1 MKKLLV
7 WILLCALLVTDIPA
21 RAAVDG
27 GVSDTAA
34 DAAGTAAQ
42 DAVSMDAQNAA
53 GNNNEVYYISTAE
66 ELVEILQATEGE
78 GYFELTEDIDLS
90 GYDWEPLFLAGTFNG
105 NGYTLRNVT
114 ITGAVQNNSYLYAG
128 LFWNYGHV
136 PGQEGYVTN
145 LNVTN
150 MAIDEDVLQGQEGTR
165 AYIGPFAGDVGSVN
179 NCTVS
184 GSITVAAGENVLVS
198 RIEMTGLKNASN
210 CQVNL
215 NMDFEGGETGAYAV
229 YVTAMNACTNCQYEG
244 DVRASD
250 NTDSV
255 SIYAKAA
262 ETSRGCS
269 FAGNVEA
276 AGSGYVEAR
285 GVEGADCYMRGD
297 IAAVSSDGKASAYG
311 TGGNG
316 NLLEGNVTARGAGT
330 ERNSVTAYGVYEAA
344 TETGGANYPV
354 HEAKDCQVK
363 GNITASETESG
374 DSFSYE
380 NGPFAAAYGV
390 YSTSADNNVTG
401 CYVWGD
407 VSASSENHH
416 AEAAGLYLCSE
427 SYLQGNV
434 TAKGNMEGNAYSTR
448 TSASGNYGGKDNY
461 AAGDIAAWNP
471 SGAAEANGSTAGE
484 NCFVEGDVSASGVN
498 VYASGLDDI
507 SLNSFF
513 YGDVRAEGKEESNAS
528 LIQNAQD
535 SYAAGDVYVQSN
547 EVARADGIYPSNTS
561 GNNAAGNITAEGG
574 SKVDAYGSDG
584 GGGSFSGTVTGIF
597 EGMTISA
604 GEPGAEQ
611 YFIQNRFGKIYVSD
625 TIPENPWEN
634 TMVGEVIYGQS
645 GEVTEPEEW
654 TPKGGEDSQKD
665 TYSLRIMDA
674 RTDKPVTDATVDVDG
689 TKYQTDNNGL
699 ITVTGSRYIK
709 GLAVEQGGSIVHT
722 QSRIYAEAGRTKNIY
737 VNGLKLDL
745 GDLDLGGSGETTVTG
760 PEIDVNGQSFPL
772 FELPFS
778 FEMDLVESMKIAYD
792 DENRVYQVILDSEPD
807 DEEENGIADAADSFW
822 LGDYQRIKRQC
833 ENVYR
838 DFREKSFSG
847 LNRSFGI
854 DSSVDAS
861 GYLEFRVT
869 KDGLE
874 LQDGKLVFVVAG
886 SFAASRPIPP
896 APYIFL
902 TFGMETGFQAES
914 TLTLEEAVYID
925 PLISAEAD
933 ISFYLTPSV
942 GIGAG
947 LDKLLSAEVGIEG
960 PLNANLDLPF
970 RSMEESAKLTLASRI
985 YLQLTALSFR
995 MRFSKTFA
1003 DAQLYPKEEEEDSG
1017 LQTFVSIPD
1026 DGAME
1031 LIDRSYLRKAS
1042 ASSSGRNTAA
1052 GDTVKDLVY
1061 PYGGVQTVTLP
1072 DSKKLMVWLD
1082 DDQSRNL
1089 ANKTALYYSVLSN
1102 GEWSAPQQIE
1112 NDGTPDF
1119 DFSLCRTNRGA
1130 AVVWQDAG
1138 EPVAENVT
1146 EEELAGNIDLSYVE
1160 YNCYDGS
1167 SFKDAISL
1175 AAGENAGYEYSPK
1188 LCSAGS
1194 DCYVIWTQNASG
1206 SILPGAG
1213 NAAESIYFT
1222 QIDSDGDSY
1231 QKQETEVVAE
1241 DISSLYETAVGEDGL
1256 VAWLTDSD
1264 MDPGNEEAGKLS
1276 IKEMS
1281 GQGRSVEYGQNTRL
1295 SGLQFN
1301 GNQLYFSEEGSIKC
1315 LSMEEEAPS
1324 LIVEDQ
1330 GMGDAPFTI
1339 LFRENYGNTL
1349 PLAIVYEVQDGFTSN
1364 LYASYSRTNETFTN
1378 PVPVTD
1384 WNEKIRAW
1392 SILEGQDDTMEI
1404 SALLADIQVGEAENE
1419 MSETARLAWTT
1430 ATPQEDILLTEV
1442 FTEEDHISRGSTA
1455 VFLLNVEN
1463 HTKENLKNLTVKIAG
1478 ADGSNFYEGETAAFI
1493 KAGGIATVEIE
1504 VPIPDDF
1511 RQQELTFTVAGD
1523 VEEAD
1528 AENNSRTFLAGA
1540 ANLSLELES
1549 SHIHSGG
1556 YLEAVIANNGSSDA
1570 SGVDLKI
1577 TGEDGTVIYEGTAGN
1592 VPADGEKRVTIP
1604 ISDDNCT
1611 FTDDTDSYGVTAE
1624 VSCGDEESTKI
1635 DNETMFRIRPPRV
1648 SQIAISERTLTM
1660 TQGEAYQPSVQVYPS
1675 DALNKEY
1682 RVCSSN
1688 EDVVTIDENGTI
1700 RAVSGGTA
1708 DIIYMAANS
1717 GAAARVTVTVGGS
1730 DAENLH
1736 KISLDAGG
1744 GTVSPRR
1751 LEVQDGQT
1759 AMLPCPMREGYYFT
1773 GWYDAPEG
1781 GSEITSGT
1789 AITQDMTLY
1798 ARWTDTR
1805 PSNPEL
1811 PDPDTPDPDDPDPD
1825 IPNPDN
1831 PDPDNPDPDTPNP
1844 DNPDSDNPAPDT
1856 PEPGT
1861 PGPDTPS
1868 VPGNTQAPQT
1878 GNGAGTGQAGSQTPQ
1893 AAARYRIGDVL
1904 SSNGLRYRVTDAGQT
1919 QGQVQLIGTAGA
1931 VRKNLVIP
1939 AEIVSLSTGQRFRVT
1954 AIGNNAF
1961 KNQKKL
1967 RKVTIGK
1974 NVRVIGKR
1982 AFFNCKKLR
1991 TITIKS
1997 KMLTKKT
2004 VGAKAFRG
2012 IYARASVKVPKKKR
2026 TLYRKILR
2034 ARGAGT
2040 QVRIR

>member
-7 WILLCALLVTDIPA
+7 WILLCAMLVTDIPA
-21 RAAVDG
+21 RAAVE
-27 GVSDTAA
+27 
-34 DAAGTAAQ
+34 
-42 DAVSMDAQNAA
+42 
-53 GNNNEVYYISTAE
+53 NNNDVYYISTAE
-66 ELVEILQATEGE
+66 ELVKILEATRGK

-90 GYDWEPLFLAGTFNG
+90 GYDWEPIGLVGTFNG
-105 NGYTLRNVT
+105 NGYALRNVT
-114 ITGAVQNNSYLYAG
+114 ITGAAKGNLDSYVG
-128 LFWNYGHV
+128 LFYNWGLT
-136 PGQEGYVTN
+136 PGAEGYVTN
-145 LNVTN
+145 LTLTNIKIDVNV
-150 MAIDEDVLQGQEGTR
+150 LEGEQYET
-165 AYIGPFAGDVGSVN
+165 AYVGPFAGNVGSIN

-184 GSITVAAGENVLVS
+184 GSVTVTGGENMPVDG

-210 CQVNL
+210 CRVDL
-215 NMDFEGGETGAYAV
+215 DMRYEGGETGLSTV
-229 YVTAMNACTNCQYEG
+229 YVTAMSACTNCQYEG
-244 DVRASD
+244 DVKAID
-250 NTDSV
+250 DTDSV

-262 ETSRGCS
+262 EASRGCS
-269 FAGNVEA
+269 FIGNVETD
-276 AGSGYVEAR
+276 GYAYGME
-285 GVEGADCYMRGD
+285 GVDCYMKGD
-297 IAAVSSDGKASAYG
+297 ISSISSGGAYAWG
-311 TGGNG
+311 TGGIG
-316 NLLEGNVTARGAGT
+316 NLLEGDVTARGV
-330 ERNSVTAYGVYEAA
+330 NSAKAYGVYEAA
-344 TETGGANYPV
+344 IETGGANYPV
-354 HEAKDCQVK
+354 HEAKDCQVR

-390 YSTSADNNVTG
+390 YSTSADKNVTG

-407 VSASSENHH
+407 VSANSENHH

-434 TAKGNMEGNAYSTR
+434 TAKGNREGDPHSTR

-461 AAGDIAAWNP
+461 AAGDITAWNP
-471 SGAAEANGSTAGE
+471 SGAAEVNGSTAGE

-498 VYASGLDDI
+498 VYAYGLDDI

-535 SYAAGDVYVQSN
+535 SYAAGDVYAQSN
-547 EVARADGIYPSNTS
+547 EVARADGICPNNTS
-561 GNNAAGNITAEGG
+561 GNNASGNITAEGG
-574 SKVDAYGSDG
+574 KPSSSYGSNG
-584 GGGSFSGTVTGIF
+584 RGGSFSGTVTSIF
-597 EGMTISA
+597 DGMTISA
-604 GEPGAEQ
+604 GEPGAAQ
-611 YFIQNRFGKIYVSD
+611 YFIEDRYDKIYISD
-625 TIPENPWEN
+625 TIPEN
-634 TMVGEVIYGQS
+634 MYYDKIVGRAVYGQDGS
-645 GEVTEPEEW
+645 VTEPEEW
-654 TPKGGEDSQKD
+654 EPEGGEDDRKD

-689 TKYQTDNNGL
+689 TKYRTDNNGM

-709 GLAVEQGGSIVHT
+709 GLQVVQGDSIVHT
-722 QSRIYAEAGRTKNIY
+722 QSRIYAEEGRTKNIY

-745 GDLDLGGSGETTVTG
+745 QDLDLGESGEAMVTG
-760 PEIDVNGQSFPL
+760 PEINIKGESFPL

-778 FEMDLVESMKIAYD
+778 FEMDLVESMRIAYD

-807 DEEENGIADAADSFW
+807 DEEEDGIADAADSFW

-833 ENVYR
+833 ENAYR

-854 DSSVDAS
+854 DSSVDAN
-861 GYLEFRVT
+861 GYLEFAVT

-902 TFGMETGFQAES
+902 TFGIETGFQAES

-925 PLISAEAD
+925 PQISAEAD
-933 ISFYLTPSV
+933 ISFDLTPSV
-942 GIGAG
+942 GVGAG
-947 LDKLLSAEVGIEG
+947 LDKILSAEVGIEG
-960 PLNANLDLPF
+960 PLNANLNLPF
-970 RSMEESAKLTLASRI
+970 RSMKENAKLTLASRI

-1003 DAQLYPKEEEEDSG
+1003 DVQLYPTEEEDDSG
-1017 LQTFVSIPD
+1017 LQTFASIPD

-1031 LIDRSYLRKAS
+1031 LIDRSYLHKAS
-1042 ASSSGRNTAA
+1042 ARSSGRNTAG

-1061 PYGGVQTVTLP
+1061 PYGNAQTITL
-1072 DSKKLMVWLD
+1072 SGSTKLMVWLD

-1089 ANKTALYYSVLSN
+1089 TNKTTLYYSILRD
-1102 GEWSAPQQIE
+1102 GEWSEPQQIE

-1119 DFSLCRTNRGA
+1119 DFSLCRAGSGA
-1130 AVVWQDAG
+1130 ALVWQDAN
-1138 EPVAENVT
+1138 EQVAENVT
-1146 EEELAGNIDLSYVE
+1146 EEELAKKIELSYIE
-1160 YNCYDGS
+1160 YDGGE
-1167 SFKDAISL
+1167 FQEVISL
-1175 AAGENAGYEYSPK
+1175 TEGESYEYSPK
-1188 LCSAGS
+1188 LYSTYS
-1194 DCYVIWTQNASG
+1194 DRYVIWTQNDSD
-1206 SILPGAG
+1206 SILPGTDDT
-1213 NAAESIYFT
+1213 AESIYFAH
-1222 QIDSDGDSY
+1222 IDYDGRSY
-1231 QKQETEVVAE
+1231 QKQETKVVAE
-1241 DISSLYETAVGEDGL
+1241 GISSLYETAVGESGL
-1256 VAWLTDSD
+1256 VAWLTGSD
-1264 MDPGNEEAGKLS
+1264 MNPDNEGARKLS
-1276 IKEMS
+1276 VKEMS
-1281 GQGRSVEYGQNTRL
+1281 GQERTEEYEQNTCL
-1295 SGLQFN
+1295 SSLQLN
-1301 GNQLYFSEEGSIKC
+1301 GSQVFFSEEGSIKY
-1315 LSMEEEAPS
+1315 LSMEEDPT

-1330 GMGDAPFTI
+1330 GMGDAPVRL
-1339 LFRENYGNTL
+1339 LFRENTDNYL
-1349 PLAIVYEVQDGFTSN
+1349 PLAVVYEVQDGFTSN
-1364 LYASYSRTNETFTN
+1364 LYASYPGSGGTYTN

-1384 WNEKIRAW
+1384 WDEKIRAW
-1392 SILEGQDDTMEI
+1392 SILEGMDDTMEI
-1404 SALLADIQVGEAENE
+1404 GALLADIQVGETEND
-1419 MSETARLAWTT
+1419 MSETARLVWTT
-1430 ATPQEDILLTEV
+1430 ANPQEDIILTEV
-1442 FTEEDHISRGSTA
+1442 FTEDDHISRGSTA
-1455 VFLLNVEN
+1455 TFLLNVEN
-1463 HTKENLKNLTVKIAG
+1463 HTKENLKNLTIKIAG
-1478 ADGSNFYEGETAAFI
+1478 ADGSSFYEGETAAFV
-1493 KAGGIATVEIE
+1493 KAGGINTIAMN
-1504 VPIPDDF
+1504 VPVPADF
-1511 RQQELTFTVAGD
+1511 QQQELTFTVTGGA
-1523 VEEAD
+1523 EEAD
-1528 AENNSRTFLAGA
+1528 MENNSRTFLAGA
-1540 ANLSLELES
+1540 ANLSLELTDR
-1549 SHIHSGG
+1549 HLHDDG
-1556 YLEAVIANNGSSDA
+1556 YLEAVITNNGSADA

-1577 TGEDGTVIYEGTAGN
+1577 TEEDGAIIYEGTAGD
-1592 VPADGEKRVTIP
+1592 VPAGGEKRVTIP
-1604 ISDDNCT
+1604 IADGKRT
-1611 FTDDTDSYGVTAE
+1611 FDDDTDSYGIVAE
-1624 VSCGDEESTKI
+1624 VSHDGEESTKI
-1635 DNETMFRIRPPRV
+1635 DNEIMFRIRPPRV

-1660 TQGEAYQPSVQVYPS
+1660 TPGESYQPSVQVYPS
-1675 DALNKEY
+1675 NTLNKEY
-1682 RVCSSN
+1682 RVCSDN
-1688 EDVVTIDENGTI
+1688 EAVVTVEENGTI
-1700 RAVSGGTA
+1700 RAVSEGTA
-1708 DIIYMAANS
+1708 DIIFMAVNS
-1717 GAAARVTVTVGGS
+1717 SAAARVSVTVSSVS
-1730 DAENLH
+1730 DTGTIH
-1736 KISLDAGG
+1736 KILLDAGG

-1759 AMLPCPMREGYYFT
+1759 AALPCPMREGCYFA

-1781 GSEITSGT
+1781 GNEITSET

-1811 PDPDTPDPDDPDPD
+1811 PDPDNPDPDDPD
-1825 IPNPDN
+1825 PDN
-1831 PDPDNPDPDTPNP
+1831 PDPDNPDPDAPDPDDPDPDTPDPDTPDPDTPDPDNPEPDTPNP
-1844 DNPDSDNPAPDT
+1844 
-1856 PEPGT
+1856 G
-1861 PGPDTPS
+1861 TPS

-2034 ARGAGT
+2034 AKGTGT

>member
-66 ELVEILQATEGE
+66 ELVEILKATEGE

-114 ITGAVQNNSYLYAG
+114 ITGAAKGSSYVG
-128 LFWNYGHV
+128 LFYNWGLT
-136 PGQEGYVTN
+136 PGAEGYVTN
-145 LNVTN
+145 LTLTNIKIDVNV
-150 MAIDEDVLQGQEGTR
+150 LEGKQYET
-165 AYIGPFAGDVGSVN
+165 AYVGPFAGNVGSIN

-184 GSITVAAGENVLVS
+184 GSVTVTGGENMPVDG

-210 CQVNL
+210 CRVDL
-215 NMDFEGGETGAYAV
+215 DMRYEGGETGLSTV
-229 YVTAMNACTNCQYEG
+229 YVTAMSACTNCQYEG
-244 DVRASD
+244 DVKAID
-250 NTDSV
+250 DTDSV

-262 ETSRGCS
+262 EASRGCS
-269 FAGNVEA
+269 FIGNVETD
-276 AGSGYVEAR
+276 GYAYGME
-285 GVEGADCYMRGD
+285 GVDCYMKGD
-297 IAAVSSDGKASAYG
+297 ISSISSGGAYAWG
-311 TGGNG
+311 TGGIG
-316 NLLEGNVTARGAGT
+316 NLLEGDVTARGV
-330 ERNSVTAYGVYEAA
+330 NSAKAYGVYEAA

-354 HEAKDCQVK
+354 HEAKDCQVR
-363 GNITASETESG
+363 GNITASETG
-374 DSFSYE
+374 DSFVDEYDIITV
-380 NGPFAAAYGV
+380 AYGV

-416 AEAAGLYLCSE
+416 AQAAGLYLCSE
-427 SYLQGNV
+427 SYFQGNV
-434 TAKGNMEGNAYSTR
+434 TAKGNREGDPYSTR
-448 TSASGNYGGKDNY
+448 TLASGNYGGKDNY

-471 SGAAEANGSTAGE
+471 SGAAEANGSTGGE
-484 NCFVEGDVSASGVN
+484 NCFVEGDVSASGMN
-498 VYASGLDDI
+498 VYAYGLEGIVRD
-507 SLNSFF
+507 SFY
-513 YGDVRAEGKEESNAS
+513 YGDVRTEGKEESRAS
-528 LIQNAQD
+528 LIQSAQD
-535 SYAAGDVYVQSN
+535 SYAAGDVYAKSN
-547 EVARADGIYPSNTS
+547 EVARADGICPVNTS
-561 GNNAAGNITAEGG
+561 GNNAVGNITAEGG
-574 SKVDAYGSDG
+574 KPSSSYGSNGD
-584 GGGSFSGTVTGIF
+584 GGSFSGTVTSIYDGR
-597 EGMTISA
+597 TISA
-604 GEPGAEQ
+604 GEPGAAQ
-611 YFIQNRFGKIYVSD
+611 YFIEDRYDKIYISD
-625 TIPENPWEN
+625 TIPEN
-634 TMVGEVIYGQS
+634 MYYDKVVGRAVYGQS
-645 GEVTEPEEW
+645 GSVTEPEEW
-654 TPKGGEDSQKD
+654 GPEGGEDDRKD

-674 RTDKPVTDATVDVDG
+674 RIDKPVTDATVDVDG
-689 TKYQTDNNGL
+689 TEYQTDKNGM

-709 GLAVEQGGSIVHT
+709 GLQVVQGGSIVHT
-722 QSRIYAEAGRTKNIY
+722 QSRIYAKEGRTKNIY

-745 GDLDLGGSGETTVTG
+745 QDLDLGESGKTTVTG
-760 PEIDVNGQSFPL
+760 PEINIKGKSFPL

-778 FEMDLVESMKIAYD
+778 FEMDLVESMRIAYD

-807 DEEENGIADAADSFW
+807 DEEEDGIADAADSFW

-833 ENVYR
+833 ENAYR

-869 KDGLE
+869 KDGME

-902 TFGMETGFQAES
+902 TFGIETGFQAES
-914 TLTLEEAVYID
+914 TLTLEKAVYID
-925 PLISAEAD
+925 PQISAEAD
-933 ISFYLTPSV
+933 ISFSLTPSV
-942 GIGAG
+942 GVGAG
-947 LDKLLSAEVGIEG
+947 LDKILSAEVGIEG
-960 PLNANLDLPF
+960 PLNANLNLPF
-970 RSMEESAKLTLASRI
+970 RSMKENAKLTLASRI

-1003 DAQLYPKEEEEDSG
+1003 DVQLYPKEEEDDSG
-1017 LQTFVSIPD
+1017 LQTFASIPD

-1042 ASSSGRNTAA
+1042 ARSSERNTAG

-1061 PYGGVQTVTLP
+1061 PYGNAQTITL
-1072 DSKKLMVWLD
+1072 SGSTKLMVWLD

-1089 ANKTALYYSVLSN
+1089 ANKTALYYSILRD
-1102 GEWSAPQQIE
+1102 GEWSEPAQVE

-1119 DFSLCRTNRGA
+1119 DFSLCRAGSGA
-1130 AVVWQDAG
+1130 ALVWQDAR
-1138 EPVAENVT
+1138 EQVAENVT
-1146 EEELAGNIDLSYVE
+1146 EEELAKKVELSYIE
-1160 YNCYDGS
+1160 YDGGK
-1167 SFKDAISL
+1167 FQEVISL
-1175 AAGENAGYEYSPK
+1175 TEGESYEYSPK
-1188 LCSAGS
+1188 LYSTTS
-1194 DCYVIWTQNASG
+1194 DRYVIWTQNDSD
-1206 SILPGAG
+1206 SILPGADDT
-1213 NAAESIYFT
+1213 AESIYFT
-1222 QIDSDGDSY
+1222 QIAYNGNSY
-1231 QKQETEVVAE
+1231 QKEETEVVAE
-1241 DISSLYETAVGEDGL
+1241 GISSLYETAVGEGGL
-1256 VAWLTDSD
+1256 VAWLTGSD
-1264 MDPGNEEAGKLS
+1264 MNPDNEGAGQLS
-1276 IKEMS
+1276 VKEMS
-1281 GQGRSVEYGQNTRL
+1281 GQGRTVEYEQNTHL
-1295 SGLQFN
+1295 SSLQLN
-1301 GNQLYFSEEGSIKC
+1301 GSQVFFSEEGSIKY
-1315 LSMEEEAPS
+1315 LSMEEEPT

-1330 GMGDAPFTI
+1330 GMGDAPVKL
-1339 LFRENYGNTL
+1339 LFRENTSNYL
-1349 PLAIVYEVQDGFTSN
+1349 PLAVVYEVQDGFTSN

-1392 SILEGQDDTMEI
+1392 SILEGMDDTMEI
-1404 SALLADIQVGEAENE
+1404 GALLADIQVGEAEND
-1419 MSETARLAWTT
+1419 MSETARLVWTT
-1430 ATPQEDILLTEV
+1430 ANPQEDIILTEV
-1442 FTEEDHISRGSTA
+1442 FTEDDHISRGSTA
-1455 VFLLNVEN
+1455 TFLLNVEN
-1463 HTKENLKNLTVKIAG
+1463 HTKENLKNLTIKIAG
-1478 ADGSNFYEGETAAFI
+1478 ADGSSFYEGKTAAFV
-1493 KAGGIATVEIE
+1493 KAGGINTIAVN
-1504 VPIPDDF
+1504 VPVPADF
-1511 RQQELTFTVAGD
+1511 QQQELTFTVTGGA
-1523 VEEAD
+1523 EEVD
-1528 AENNSRTFLAGA
+1528 MENNSRTFLAGA
-1540 ANLSLELES
+1540 ANLSLELTDR
-1549 SHIHSGG
+1549 HLHDDG
-1556 YLEAVIANNGSSDA
+1556 YLEAVITNNGSADA

-1577 TGEDGTVIYEGTAGN
+1577 TEEDGAIIYEDTAVN
-1592 VPADGEKRVTIP
+1592 VPAGGEKRVTIP
-1604 ISDDNCT
+1604 IADGKRT
-1611 FTDDTDSYGVTAE
+1611 FDDDTDSYGIVAE
-1624 VSCGDEESTKI
+1624 VSHDGEESTKI
-1635 DNETMFRIRPPRV
+1635 DNEIMFRIRPPRV

-1660 TQGEAYQPSVQVYPS
+1660 TPGEAYQPSVQVYPS
-1675 DALNKEY
+1675 NALNKEY

-1688 EDVVTIDENGTI
+1688 ENVVTVDESGTI

-1708 DIIYMAANS
+1708 DIIYMAVNS
-1717 GAAARVTVTVGGS
+1717 SAAARVSVTVGGGS
-1730 DAENLH
+1730 DTGTTH
-1736 KISLDAGG
+1736 KILLDAGD

-1759 AMLPCPMREGYYFT
+1759 ATLPCPMREGYYFA

-1781 GSEITSGT
+1781 GNEITSET

-1831 PDPDNPDPDTPNP
+1831 PDPDNPEPDTPNP
-1844 DNPDSDNPAPDT
+1844 
-1856 PEPGT
+1856 GT
-1861 PGPDTPS
+1861 PNPGTPS

-1893 AAARYRIGDVL
+1893 AAAHYRIGDVL
-1904 SSNGLRYRVTDAGQT
+1904 SSNGLRYWVTDAGQT

-1931 VRKNLVIP
+1931 VRKNVVIP

-2034 ARGAGT
+2034 AKGTGT

>member
-42 DAVSMDAQNAA
+42 DAVSMDAQNEA

-66 ELVEILQATEGE
+66 ELVEILKATGGK

-114 ITGAVQNNSYLYAG
+114 IAGAVKNNSYLYAG

-150 MAIDEDVLQGQEGTR
+150 MAIDEDVLQGKEGTR
-165 AYIGPFAGDVGSVN
+165 AYIGPFAGDVGSIN

-210 CQVNL
+210 CRVDL
-215 NMDFEGGETGAYAV
+215 DMRYEGGETGLSTV
-229 YVTAMNACTNCQYEG
+229 YVTAMSACTNCQYEG
-244 DVRASD
+244 DVKAID
-250 NTDSV
+250 NTASV
-255 SIYAKAA
+255 SIYTKAA

-269 FAGNVEA
+269 FTGNVEA

-285 GVEGADCYMRGD
+285 GMEGADCYMRGD
-297 IAAVSSDGKASAYG
+297 ISAVSSAGKAAAYG
-311 TGGNG
+311 TGGSG
-316 NLLEGNVTARGAGT
+316 NLLEGNVTARGVGT

-344 TETGGANYPV
+344 IETGGANYPV
-354 HEAKDCQVK
+354 HEAKDCQVR

-390 YSTSADNNVTG
+390 YSTSADKNVTG

-407 VSASSENHH
+407 VSANSENHH

-434 TAKGNMEGNAYSTR
+434 TAKGNREGDPHSTR

-461 AAGDIAAWNP
+461 AAGDITAWNP
-471 SGAAEANGSTAGE
+471 SGAAEANGSTGGE

-498 VYASGLDDI
+498 VYAYGLDDI

-535 SYAAGDVYVQSN
+535 SYAAGDVYAQSN
-547 EVARADGIYPSNTS
+547 EVARADGICPNNTS
-561 GNNAAGNITAEGG
+561 GNNAVGNITAEGG
-574 SKVDAYGSDG
+574 KPSTSYGSNGD
-584 GGGSFSGTVTGIF
+584 GGSFSGTVTSIYDGR
-597 EGMTISA
+597 TISA
-604 GEPGAEQ
+604 GEPGAAQ
-611 YFIQNRFGKIYVSD
+611 YFIEDRYDKIYISD
-625 TIPENPWEN
+625 TIPEN
-634 TMVGEVIYGQS
+634 MYYDKVVGRAVYGQGGS
-645 GEVTEPEEW
+645 VTEPEEW
-654 TPKGGEDSQKD
+654 GPEGGEDDRKD

-689 TKYQTDNNGL
+689 TEYQTDKNGM

-709 GLAVEQGGSIVHT
+709 GLEVVQGGSIVHT
-722 QSRIYAEAGRTKNIY
+722 QSRIYAKEGRTKNIY

-745 GDLDLGGSGETTVTG
+745 QDLDLGGTGETKVTG
-760 PEIDVNGQSFPL
+760 PEINIKGETFPL

-778 FEMDLVESMKIAYD
+778 FEMDLVESMRIAYD

-807 DEEENGIADAADSFW
+807 DEEEDGIADAADSFW

-833 ENVYR
+833 ENAYR

-854 DSSVDAS
+854 DSSVDAN
-861 GYLEFRVT
+861 GYLEFAVT

-902 TFGMETGFQAES
+902 TFGIETGFQAES

-925 PLISAEAD
+925 PQISAEAD
-933 ISFYLTPSV
+933 ISFDLTPSV
-942 GIGAG
+942 GVGAG
-947 LDKLLSAEVGIEG
+947 LDKILSAEVGIEG
-960 PLNANLDLPF
+960 PLNANLNLPF
-970 RSMEESAKLTLASRI
+970 RSMKENAKLTLASRI

-1003 DAQLYPKEEEEDSG
+1003 DVQLYPTEEEDDSG
-1017 LQTFVSIPD
+1017 LQTFASIPD

-1031 LIDRSYLRKAS
+1031 LIDRSYLHKAS
-1042 ASSSGRNTAA
+1042 ARSSGRNTAG

-1061 PYGGVQTVTLP
+1061 PYGNAQTITL
-1072 DSKKLMVWLD
+1072 SGSTKLMVWLD

-1089 ANKTALYYSVLSN
+1089 TNKTTLYYSILRD
-1102 GEWSAPQQIE
+1102 GEWSEPQQIE

-1119 DFSLCRTNRGA
+1119 DFSLCRAGSGA
-1130 AVVWQDAG
+1130 ALVWQDAN
-1138 EPVAENVT
+1138 EQVAENVT
-1146 EEELAGNIDLSYVE
+1146 EEELAKKIELSYIE
-1160 YNCYDGS
+1160 YDGGE
-1167 SFKDAISL
+1167 FQEVISL
-1175 AAGENAGYEYSPK
+1175 TEGESYEYSPK
-1188 LCSAGS
+1188 LYSTYS
-1194 DCYVIWTQNASG
+1194 DRYVIWTQNDSD
-1206 SILPGAG
+1206 SILPGTDDT
-1213 NAAESIYFT
+1213 AESIYFAH
-1222 QIDSDGDSY
+1222 IDYDGRSY
-1231 QKQETEVVAE
+1231 QKQETKVVAE
-1241 DISSLYETAVGEDGL
+1241 GISSLYETAVGESGL
-1256 VAWLTDSD
+1256 VAWLTGSD
-1264 MDPGNEEAGKLS
+1264 MNPDNEGARKLS
-1276 IKEMS
+1276 VKEMS
-1281 GQGRSVEYGQNTRL
+1281 GQERTEEYEQNTCL
-1295 SGLQFN
+1295 SSLQLN
-1301 GNQLYFSEEGSIKC
+1301 GSQVFFSEEGSIKY
-1315 LSMEEEAPS
+1315 LSMEEDPT

-1330 GMGDAPFTI
+1330 GMGDAPVRL
-1339 LFRENYGNTL
+1339 LFRENTDNYL
-1349 PLAIVYEVQDGFTSN
+1349 PLAVVYEVQDGFTSN
-1364 LYASYSRTNETFTN
+1364 LYASYPGSGGTYTN

-1384 WNEKIRAW
+1384 WDEKIRAW
-1392 SILEGQDDTMEI
+1392 SILEGMDDTMEI
-1404 SALLADIQVGEAENE
+1404 GALLADIQVGETEND
-1419 MSETARLAWTT
+1419 MSETARLVWTT
-1430 ATPQEDILLTEV
+1430 ANPQEDIILTEV
-1442 FTEEDHISRGSTA
+1442 FTEDDHISRGSTA
-1455 VFLLNVEN
+1455 TFLLNVEN
-1463 HTKENLKNLTVKIAG
+1463 HTKENLKNLTIKIAG
-1478 ADGSNFYEGETAAFI
+1478 ADGSSFYEGETAAFV
-1493 KAGGIATVEIE
+1493 KAGGINTIAMN
-1504 VPIPDDF
+1504 VPVPADF
-1511 RQQELTFTVAGD
+1511 QQQELTFTVTGGA
-1523 VEEAD
+1523 EEAD
-1528 AENNSRTFLAGA
+1528 MENNSRTFLAGA
-1540 ANLSLELES
+1540 ANLSLELTDR
-1549 SHIHSGG
+1549 HLHDDG
-1556 YLEAVIANNGSSDA
+1556 YLEAVITNNGSADA

-1577 TGEDGTVIYEGTAGN
+1577 TGEDGAIIYEGTAGN
-1592 VPADGEKRVTIP
+1592 VLAGGEKRVTIP
-1604 ISDDNCT
+1604 IPDGKRT
-1611 FTDDTDSYGVTAE
+1611 FDDDTDSYGIVAE
-1624 VSCGDEESTKI
+1624 VSHDGEESTKT
-1635 DNETMFRIRPPRV
+1635 DNETMFRIRPPQIT
-1648 SQIAISERTLTM
+1648 QIAVAERTLTM
-1660 TQGEAYQPSVQVYPS
+1660 DEGETYQPSIQVYPS
-1675 DALNKEY
+1675 NALNKEY
-1682 RVCSSN
+1682 RVCSDN
-1688 EDVVTIDENGTI
+1688 EDVVTVDESGTI

-1736 KISLDAGG
+1736 KISLDARG

-1759 AMLPCPMREGYYFT
+1759 ATLPCPMREGYYFA

-1781 GSEITSGT
+1781 GSEITSET

-1811 PDPDTPDPDDPDPD
+1811 PDPDNPDPDNPDPDDPD
-1825 IPNPDN
+1825 PDN
-1831 PDPDNPDPDTPNP
+1831 PDPDNPDPDAP
-1844 DNPDSDNPAPDT
+1844 DPDDPDPDT
-1856 PEPGT
+1856 PDPDAPDPG
-1861 PGPDTPS
+1861 TPS

-1931 VRKNLVIP
+1931 VRKNVVIP

-2034 ARGAGT
+2034 ARGTGA

>member
-1 MKKLLV
+1 MTREGTMKKLLV
-7 WILLCALLVTDIPA
+7 WILLCTLLVTDIPA
-21 RAAVDG
+21 RA
-27 GVSDTAA
+27 
-34 DAAGTAAQ
+34 
-42 DAVSMDAQNAA
+42 AA

-66 ELVEILQATEGE
+66 ELVEILKATGGK

-105 NGYTLRNVT
+105 NGYALRNVT
-114 ITGAVQNNSYLYAG
+114 ITGAAKGSSYVG
-128 LFWNYGHV
+128 LFYNWGLT
-136 PGQEGYVTN
+136 PGAEGYVTN
-145 LNVTN
+145 LTLTNIKIDVNV
-150 MAIDEDVLQGQEGTR
+150 LEGKQYET
-165 AYIGPFAGDVGSVN
+165 AYVGPFAGNVGSIN

-184 GSITVAAGENVLVS
+184 GSVTVTGGENMPVDG

-210 CQVNL
+210 CRVDL
-215 NMDFEGGETGAYAV
+215 DMRYEGGETGLSTV
-229 YVTAMNACTNCQYEG
+229 YVTAMSACTNCQYEG
-244 DVRASD
+244 DVKAID
-250 NTDSV
+250 DTDSV
-255 SIYAKAA
+255 RIYAKAA
-262 ETSRGCS
+262 EASRGCS
-269 FAGNVEA
+269 FIGNVETD
-276 AGSGYVEAR
+276 GYAYGME
-285 GVEGADCYMRGD
+285 GVDCYMKGD
-297 IAAVSSDGKASAYG
+297 ISSISSDGAYAWG
-311 TGGNG
+311 TGGIG
-316 NLLEGNVTARGAGT
+316 NLLEGDVTARGV
-330 ERNSVTAYGVYEAA
+330 NSAKAYGVYEAA

-354 HEAKDCQVK
+354 HEAKDCQVR
-363 GNITASETESG
+363 GNITASETG
-374 DSFSYE
+374 DFFVDEYDIITV
-380 NGPFAAAYGV
+380 AYGV

-416 AEAAGLYLCSE
+416 AQAAGLYLCSE
-427 SYLQGNV
+427 SYFQGNV
-434 TAKGNMEGNAYSTR
+434 TAKGNREGDPYSTR
-448 TSASGNYGGKDNY
+448 TLASGNYGGKDNY

-471 SGAAEANGSTAGE
+471 SGAAEANGSTGGE
-484 NCFVEGDVSASGVN
+484 NCFVEGDVSASGMN
-498 VYASGLDDI
+498 VYAYGLEGIVRD
-507 SLNSFF
+507 SFY
-513 YGDVRAEGKEESNAS
+513 YGDVRTEGKEESRAS
-528 LIQNAQD
+528 LIQSAQD
-535 SYAAGDVYVQSN
+535 SYAAGDVYAKSN
-547 EVARADGIYPSNTS
+547 EVARADGICPVNTS
-561 GNNAAGNITAEGG
+561 GNNAVGNITAEGG
-574 SKVDAYGSDG
+574 KPSSSYGSNGD
-584 GGGSFSGTVTGIF
+584 GGSFSGTVTSIYDGR
-597 EGMTISA
+597 TISA
-604 GEPGAEQ
+604 GEPGAAQ
-611 YFIQNRFGKIYVSD
+611 YFIEDRYDKIYISD
-625 TIPENPWEN
+625 TIPEN
-634 TMVGEVIYGQS
+634 MYYDKVVGRAVYGQGGS
-645 GEVTEPEEW
+645 VTEPEEW
-654 TPKGGEDSQKD
+654 GPEGGEDDRKD

-674 RTDKPVTDATVDVDG
+674 RIDKPVTDATVNVDG
-689 TKYQTDNNGL
+689 TEYQTDKNGM

-709 GLAVEQGGSIVHT
+709 GLQVVQGGSIVHT
-722 QSRIYAEAGRTKNIY
+722 QSRIYAKEGRTKNIY
-737 VNGLKLDL
+737 VNGLKMDL
-745 GDLDLGGSGETTVTG
+745 QDLNLGESGETTVTG
-760 PEIDVNGQSFPL
+760 PEINIKGKSFPL

-778 FEMDLVESMKIAYD
+778 FEMDLVESMRIAYD

-807 DEEENGIADAADSFW
+807 DEEEDGIADAADSFW

-833 ENVYR
+833 ENIYR

-861 GYLEFRVT
+861 GYLEFAVT

-902 TFGMETGFQAES
+902 TFGIETGFQAES
-914 TLTLEEAVYID
+914 TLTLEKAVYID
-925 PLISAEAD
+925 PQISAEAD
-933 ISFYLTPSV
+933 ISFSLTPSV
-942 GIGAG
+942 GVGAG
-947 LDKLLSAEVGIEG
+947 LDKILSAEVGIEG
-960 PLNANLDLPF
+960 PLNANLNLPF
-970 RSMEESAKLTLASRI
+970 RRMEENAKLTLASRI

-1003 DAQLYPKEEEEDSG
+1003 DVQLYPKEEEDDSG
-1017 LQTFVSIPD
+1017 LQTFASIPD

-1042 ASSSGRNTAA
+1042 ARSSERNTAG

-1061 PYGGVQTVTLP
+1061 PYGNAQTITL
-1072 DSKKLMVWLD
+1072 SGSTKLMVWLD

-1089 ANKTALYYSVLSN
+1089 ANKTALYYSILRD
-1102 GEWSAPQQIE
+1102 GEWSEPAQVE

-1119 DFSLCRTNRGA
+1119 DFSLCRAGSGA
-1130 AVVWQDAG
+1130 ALVWQDAK
-1138 EPVAENVT
+1138 EQVAENVT
-1146 EEELAGNIDLSYVE
+1146 EEELAKKVELSYIE
-1160 YNCYDGS
+1160 YDGGE
-1167 SFKDAISL
+1167 FQEVISL
-1175 AAGENAGYEYSPK
+1175 TEGESYEYSPK
-1188 LCSAGS
+1188 LYSTYS
-1194 DCYVIWTQNASG
+1194 DRYVIWTQNDSD
-1206 SILPGAG
+1206 SILPGTDDT
-1213 NAAESIYFT
+1213 AESIYFAH
-1222 QIDSDGDSY
+1222 IGYDGRSY
-1231 QKQETEVVAE
+1231 QKQETKVVAE
-1241 DISSLYETAVGEDGL
+1241 GISSLYETAVGESGL
-1256 VAWLTDSD
+1256 VAWLTGSD
-1264 MDPGNEEAGKLS
+1264 MNPDNEGARKLS
-1276 IKEMS
+1276 VKEMS
-1281 GQGRSVEYGQNTRL
+1281 GQERTEEYEQNTCL
-1295 SGLQFN
+1295 SSLQLN
-1301 GNQLYFSEEGSIKC
+1301 GSQVFFSEEGSIKY
-1315 LSMEEEAPS
+1315 LSMEEDPT

-1330 GMGDAPFTI
+1330 GMGDAPVRL
-1339 LFRENYGNTL
+1339 LFRENTDNYL
-1349 PLAIVYEVQDGFTSN
+1349 PLAVVYEVQDGFTSN
-1364 LYASYSRTNETFTN
+1364 LYASYPGSGGTYTN

-1384 WNEKIRAW
+1384 WDEKIRAW
-1392 SILEGQDDTMEI
+1392 SILEGMDDTMEI
-1404 SALLADIQVGEAENE
+1404 GALLADIQVGETEND
-1419 MSETARLAWTT
+1419 MSETARLVWTT
-1430 ATPQEDILLTEV
+1430 ANPQEDIILTEV
-1442 FTEEDHISRGSTA
+1442 FTEDDHISRGSTA
-1455 VFLLNVEN
+1455 TFLLNVEN
-1463 HTKENLKNLTVKIAG
+1463 HTKENLKNLTIKIAG
-1478 ADGSNFYEGETAAFI
+1478 ADGSSFYEGETAAFV
-1493 KAGGIATVEIE
+1493 KAGGINTIAMN
-1504 VPIPDDF
+1504 VPVPADF
-1511 RQQELTFTVAGD
+1511 QQQELTFTVTGGA
-1523 VEEAD
+1523 EEAD
-1528 AENNSRTFLAGA
+1528 MENNSRTFLAGA
-1540 ANLSLELES
+1540 ANLSLELEG

-1556 YLEAVIANNGSSDA
+1556 YLEAVITNNGSSDA
-1570 SGVDLKI
+1570 SGVNLKI
-1577 TGEDGTVIYEGTAGN
+1577 TGEDEKVIYEGTAGN
-1592 VPADGEKRVTIP
+1592 VPAGGEKRVTIP
-1604 ISDDNCT
+1604 IADDNRT

-1648 SQIAISERTLTM
+1648 SRIAISERTLTM
-1660 TQGEAYQPSVQVYPS
+1660 DEGETYHPSVQVYPS
-1675 DALNKEY
+1675 NALNKEY

-1688 EDVVTIDENGTI
+1688 ENVVTVDESGTI

-1736 KISLDAGG
+1736 KISLDARG

-1759 AMLPCPMREGYYFT
+1759 ATLPCPMREGYYFA

-1781 GSEITSGT
+1781 GSEITSET
-1789 AITQDMTLY
+1789 AITQDVTLY

-1811 PDPDTPDPDDPDPD
+1811 PDPDNPDPDDPD
-1825 IPNPDN
+1825 PDN
-1831 PDPDNPDPDTPNP
+1831 PDPDNPDPDAPDPDDPDPDTPDPDTPNP
-1844 DNPDSDNPAPDT
+1844 
-1856 PEPGT
+1856 G
-1861 PGPDTPS
+1861 TPS

>member
-1 MKKLLV
+1 MKKKLLV
-7 WILLCALLVTDIPA
+7 WILLCAMLVTDIPA

-27 GVSDTAA
+27 GVSAAA
-34 DAAGTAAQ
+34 DLSESAMAGEETAGEQ
-42 DAVSMDAQNAA
+42 RIA

-66 ELVEILQATEGE
+66 ELVEILKATKGE
-78 GYFELTEDIDLS
+78 GYFELTKDIDLS
-90 GYDWEPLFLAGTFNG
+90 GYDWEPLFLTGTFNG
-105 NGYTLRNVT
+105 NGYTLQNVT
-114 ITGAVQNNSYLYAG
+114 ITGAAQNSTYLYVG

-150 MAIDEDVLQGQEGTR
+150 IAIGEDVLKGQEGTR
-165 AYIGPFAGDVGSVN
+165 AYIGPFVGDIGSIN

-184 GSITVAAGENVLVS
+184 GSVTVTGGENMPVDG

-210 CQVNL
+210 CRVDL
-215 NMDFEGGETGAYAV
+215 DMRYEGGETGLSTV
-229 YVTAMNACTNCQYEG
+229 YVTAMSACTNCQYEG
-244 DVRASD
+244 DVKAID
-250 NTDSV
+250 DTDSV

-262 ETSRGCS
+262 EASRGCS
-269 FAGNVEA
+269 FIGNVVA
-276 AGSGYVEAR
+276 DGSGYVEAR

-297 IAAVSSDGKASAYG
+297 ISAVSSADKASAYG

-316 NLLEGNVTARGAGT
+316 NLLEGNVMARGLGT
-330 ERNSVTAYGVYEAA
+330 EWNSVTAYGVYEAA

-354 HEAKDCQVK
+354 HEAKDCQVR
-363 GNITASETESG
+363 GNITASESGNYNSNES
-374 DSFSYE
+374 E
-380 NGPFAAAYGV
+380 AFAVAYGV
-390 YSTSADNNVTG
+390 YNSNADDSVTG

-407 VSASSENHH
+407 VSARSDNNQ
-416 AEAAGLYLCSE
+416 AQAAGLYLCSE

-434 TAKGNMEGNAYSTR
+434 TAKGNAKEKSYGYG
-448 TSASGNYGGKDNY
+448 TSAFGNYGGKDNY
-461 AAGDIAAWNP
+461 AVGDITARNP
-471 SGAAEANGSTAGE
+471 SGAAEADGNTGGE
-484 NCFVEGDVSASGVN
+484 NCFVEGDVSASGVSA
-498 VYASGLDDI
+498 YAYGLDDS
-507 SLNSFF
+507 SLNSFY
-513 YGDVRAEGKEESNAS
+513 YGDVRAEGEEEANAS
-528 LIQNAQD
+528 LIQNAQN
-535 SYAAGDVYVQSN
+535 SYAAGDVYSQSD
-547 EVARADGIYPSNTS
+547 EVARADGIYPANTS
-561 GNNAAGNITAEGG
+561 GNNTAGNITAEGG
-574 SKVDAYGSDG
+574 KPSSSYGSDG
-584 GGGSFSGTVTGIF
+584 NGGSFSGTVTSIYDGR
-597 EGMTISA
+597 TISA
-604 GEPGAEQ
+604 GEPGAAQ
-611 YFIQNRFGKIYVSD
+611 YFIENQYDTIYISD
-625 TIPENPWEN
+625 TIPEN
-634 TMVGEVIYGQS
+634 MYYDKVVGRAVYGQGGS
-645 GEVTEPEEW
+645 VTEPEEW
-654 TPKGGEDSQKD
+654 GPEGGEDDRKD

-689 TKYQTDNNGL
+689 TEYQTDNNGM

-709 GLAVEQGGSIVHT
+709 GLEVVQGGSIVHT
-722 QSRIYAEAGRTKNIY
+722 QSRIYAKEGRTKNIY

-745 GDLDLGGSGETTVTG
+745 QDLDLGGTEETKVTG
-760 PEIDVNGQSFPL
+760 PEINIKGESFPL

-778 FEMDLVESMKIAYD
+778 FEMDLVESMRIAYD

-807 DEEENGIADAADSFW
+807 DEEEDGIADAADSFW

-833 ENVYR
+833 ENAYR

-854 DSSVDAS
+854 DSSVDAN
-861 GYLEFRVT
+861 GYLEFAVT

-902 TFGMETGFQAES
+902 TFGIETGFQAES

-925 PLISAEAD
+925 PQISAEAD
-933 ISFYLTPSV
+933 ISFDLMPSV
-942 GIGAG
+942 GVGAG
-947 LDKLLSAEVGIEG
+947 LDKILSAEVGIEG
-960 PLNANLDLPF
+960 PLNANLNLPF
-970 RSMEESAKLTLASRI
+970 RSMKENAKLTLASRI

-1003 DAQLYPKEEEEDSG
+1003 DVQLYPKDEEDDSG
-1017 LQTFVSIPD
+1017 LQTFASIPD

-1031 LIDRSYLRKAS
+1031 LIDRSYLSKAS
-1042 ASSSGRNTAA
+1042 ARSSGRNTSG

-1061 PYGGVQTVTLP
+1061 PYGNAQTITL
-1072 DSKKLMVWLD
+1072 SGSTKLMVWLD

-1089 ANKTALYYSVLSN
+1089 TNKTALYYSVLSN
-1102 GEWSAPQQIE
+1102 GEWSEPQQIE

-1119 DFSLCRTNRGA
+1119 DFSLCRAGSGA
-1130 AVVWQDAG
+1130 ALVWQDAK

-1146 EEELAGNIDLSYVE
+1146 EEELAKKIELSYIE
-1160 YNCYDGS
+1160 YDGGE
-1167 SFKDAISL
+1167 FQEVISL
-1175 AAGENAGYEYSPK
+1175 TEGESYEYSPK
-1188 LCSAGS
+1188 LYSAYS
-1194 DCYVIWTQNASG
+1194 DRYVIWTQNDSD
-1206 SILPGAG
+1206 SILPGTDDT
-1213 NAAESIYFT
+1213 AESIYFAH
-1222 QIDSDGDSY
+1222 IDYDGRSY
-1231 QKQETEVVAE
+1231 QKQETKVVAE
-1241 DISSLYETAVGEDGL
+1241 GISSLYETAVGESGL
-1256 VAWLTDSD
+1256 VAWLTGSD
-1264 MDPGNEEAGKLS
+1264 MNPDNEGARKLS
-1276 IKEMS
+1276 VKEMS
-1281 GQGRSVEYGQNTRL
+1281 GQERTEEYEQNTCL
-1295 SGLQFN
+1295 SSLQLN
-1301 GNQLYFSEEGSIKC
+1301 GSQVFFSEEGSIKY
-1315 LSMEEEAPS
+1315 LSMEEDPT

-1330 GMGDAPFTI
+1330 GMGDAPVRL
-1339 LFRENYGNTL
+1339 LFRENTDNYL
-1349 PLAIVYEVQDGFTSN
+1349 PLAVVYEVQDGFTSN
-1364 LYASYSRTNETFTN
+1364 LYASYPGSGGTYTN

-1384 WNEKIRAW
+1384 WDEKIRAW
-1392 SILEGQDDTMEI
+1392 SILEGMDDTMEI
-1404 SALLADIQVGEAENE
+1404 GALLADIQVGEAENE

-1511 RQQELTFTVAGD
+1511 RQQELTFAVAGD

-1540 ANLSLELES
+1540 ANLSLELEG

-1556 YLEAVIANNGSSDA
+1556 YLEAVITNNGSSDA
-1570 SGVDLKI
+1570 SGVNLKI
-1577 TGEDGTVIYEGTAGN
+1577 TGEDEKVIYEGTAGN
-1592 VPADGEKRVTIP
+1592 VSAGGEKRVTIP
-1604 ISDDNCT
+1604 IPDGKRT
-1611 FTDDTDSYGVTAE
+1611 FDDDTDSYGIVAE
-1624 VSCGDEESTKI
+1624 VSHDGEESTKT
-1635 DNETMFRIRPPRV
+1635 DNETMFRIRPPQIT
-1648 SQIAISERTLTM
+1648 QIAVAERTLTM
-1660 TQGEAYQPSVQVYPS
+1660 DEGETYQPSIQVYPS
-1675 DALNKEY
+1675 NALNKEY
-1682 RVCSSN
+1682 RVCSDN
-1688 EDVVTIDENGTI
+1688 EDVVTVDESGTI

-1717 GAAARVTVTVGGS
+1717 GAASRVTVTVGGS
-1730 DAENLH
+1730 DAGNLH

-1759 AMLPCPMREGYYFT
+1759 AALPCPMREGCYFA

-1781 GSEITSGT
+1781 GNEITSET

-1811 PDPDTPDPDDPDPD
+1811 PDPDNPDPDDPD
-1825 IPNPDN
+1825 PDN
-1831 PDPDNPDPDTPNP
+1831 PDPDNPDPDAPDPDDPDPDTPDPDTPDPDTPDPDNPEPDTPNP
-1844 DNPDSDNPAPDT
+1844 
-1856 PEPGT
+1856 G
-1861 PGPDTPS
+1861 TPS

-1919 QGQVQLIGTAGA
+1919 QGQVQLIGTAGTA
-1931 VRKNLVIP
+1931 RKNLVIP

-1974 NVRVIGKR
+1974 NVSAIGKR
-1982 AFFNCKKLR
+1982 AFFNCKKLK

-2034 ARGAGT
+2034 AKGAGA